1 MIFFVLA
8 LAIQV
13 ACIVDVVRNSRNT
26 LWIMALVFL
35 PLASTIAYV
44 IVEVLPRMK
53 HNRHVRGARE
63 QIVEK
68 LDPEREVRA
77 ARDALDVAR
86 TVANRIRLADA
97 LTGRGRHHEALP
109 LYRDAI
115 GAGTPDHRLGEKLAR
130 SLFLSDRSAEA
141 LDTLNTMA
149 APSTSG
155 DRDRISVLRARVLEE
170 LGRDDDA
177 SAIYADLVDRYPGDE
192 VRCRY
197 AALLLKVGRR
207 ADARRLLTE
216 VEHRLKRMTRQQR
229 AADAPMYDW
238 ALTTLEGLRA

>member
-1 MIFFVLA
+1 MIFFVLG

-44 IVEVLPRMK
+44 IVEVMPRMK
-53 HNRHVRGARE
+53 HNRHLRSARE
-63 QIVEK
+63 QIIEK
-68 LDPEREVRA
+68 LDPERDVRA
-77 ARDALDVAR
+77 ARDALDLAR
-86 TVANRIRLADA
+86 TAANKIRLADA
-97 LTGRGRHHEALP
+97 LTARGRPDEALP

-115 GAGTPDHRLGEKLAR
+115 GGGIPDHRVGEKLAR
-130 SLFLSDRSAEA
+130 SQFLSDRSADA
-141 LDTLNTMA
+141 LGTLDTMA
-149 APSTSG
+149 APSASG
-155 DRDRISVLRARVLEE
+155 DRDRVAVLRARILEE
-170 LGRDDDA
+170 LGRDNDA
-177 SAIYADLVDRYPGDE
+177 SAIYAGLVDRYPGDE

-197 AALLLKVGRR
+197 AALLIKVGRK
-207 ADARRLLTE
+207 ADARQLLAE

-238 ALTTLEGLRA
+238 ALTTLKGLGA